1 MFVYIIRSLFRI
13 SPINIMTNQEIA
25 SLKEH
30 FDLKVK
36 EVSDNHKAQRN
47 WLLGILVGLLTI
59 FIIIGSVEIRTTQ
72 KNKDSINDLRDKAS
86 THISRREV
94 MIIMNSYD
102 LQSRALIS
110 FIEDPNQTLPELLK
124 EFQEF
129 RWSIMQDNIED
140 SRIKRGGDPEP
151 EAEIKHENINRVYL
165 AGFITDNSLFLALFF
180 LGIGICLIIRKFRIC

>member
-1 MFVYIIRSLFRI
+1 MS
-13 SPINIMTNQEIA
+13 NNEIE
-25 SLKEH
+25 SIKEH
-30 FDLKVK
+30 LDIRIKEIKSANLSLVK
-36 EVSDNHKAQRN
+36 
-47 WLLGILVGLLTI
+47 WLLGTIAGLLVI
-59 FIIIGSVEIRTTQ
+59 FIIIGAVEIRTTQ
-72 KNKDSINDLRDKAS
+72 SNKDEIDNLNERAS
-86 THISRREV
+86 THISYREV

-129 RWSIMQDNIED
+129 RWSIMQDNIES